1 MEEMREIIEE
11 TLKFTLNSQINQT
24 LEFDLCLSTEFCSN
38 LLRDDPNDSVSLPPT
53 DIAAGSFEGVREYPL
68 FKCVASA
75 LYQSIISGS
84 FCKTYNK
91 IDFVSE
97 DISLKQKEEQW
108 SKSILE
114 KGTELINVLNSIFC
128 ELHVQEPYFSLLK
141 DGIKTIEGRCAGGN
155 YSRIEPGA
163 LILINKSVVLKVKE
177 VHQYPSFLEM
187 LKAESLSEVL
197 PGVKTIEEG
206 VKIYWKFYSE
216 EKEMSNGVLAICV
229 SKVPSQP
236 YLFLASILS
245 ELGYTGIQ
253 SLLGIAHTVG
263 TASNALPPSKST
275 LISSFT
281 LPYRPNRT
289 HSFGGVS
296 DPRPGITKVN
306 HLLPSYIAVEFDIQV
321 NGSTLTQGARAL
333 AKHSERSSSKYWG
346 VVDGNDSTKNMLALN
361 VINGLIASC
370 CWSNVHIAPQHGT
383 VFEIRVADGYG
394 ARWSQDGSKFIGF
407 LEPYMEDGF
416 AKGYKH

>member
-53 DIAAGSFEGVREYPL
+53 GFCDISQSDIAAGSFEGVREYPL

-281 LPYRPNRT
+281 LPYRPN
-289 HSFGGVS
+289 
-296 DPRPGITKVN
+296 
-306 HLLPSYIAVEFDIQV
+306 V

>member
-53 DIAAGSFEGVREYPL
+53 GFCDISQSDIAAGSFEGVREYPL

-245 ELGYTGIQ
+245 
-253 SLLGIAHTVG
+253 
-263 TASNALPPSKST
+263 
-275 LISSFT
+275 
-281 LPYRPNRT
+281 
-289 HSFGGVS
+289 
-296 DPRPGITKVN
+296 
-306 HLLPSYIAVEFDIQV
+306 V